1 MFYRNPD
8 HNGMKLRRSETFHG
22 RLAVSLRSSGAKDIV
37 DVRVY
42 KHLAALR
49 LDSGVDDRDLKRHD
63 FFEVAIDSA
72 GVDSVQS
79 LTDSKD

>member
-49 LDSGVDDRDLKRHD
+49 PVPK
-63 FFEVAIDSA
+63 
-72 GVDSVQS
+72 S
-79 LTDSKD
+79 LMNHVNTELPYYPFLYRRP